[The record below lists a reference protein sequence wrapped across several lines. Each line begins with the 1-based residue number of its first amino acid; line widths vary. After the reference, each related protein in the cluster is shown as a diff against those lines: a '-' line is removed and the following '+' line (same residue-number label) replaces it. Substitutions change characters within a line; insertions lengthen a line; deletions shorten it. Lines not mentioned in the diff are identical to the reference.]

1 MTVLDKALGRDGLH
15 RSRFHDEKG
24 NRVPLWQ
31 TYELFIAGMLR
42 LSQSLI
48 DRPYLP
54 WIPLAVIGVIGQIL
68 NARSHVLEFGSG
80 RSTIWYARRAGSV
93 VSVEN
98 DLGWFR
104 RVSEL
109 LERLRIVNVDYR
121 HRTDAAYPDVNEFSD
136 GSFDL
141 IIVDGSNRARCIE
154 SAHSKLRSG
163 GYLYLDNTDKDMTI
177 PNGDMR
183 QAEAALLE
191 LAARWSSA
199 PRYYTGYP
207 PSNFFPHQGML
218 VRKG

>member
-1 MTVLDKALGRDGLH
+1 MSMLDKALGRDGLH

-31 TYELFIAGMLR
+31 TYELFAAGILR
-42 LSQSLI
+42 LSQSLT
-48 DRPYLP
+48 DWPYLP
-54 WIPLAVIGVIGQIL
+54 WIPFAVIGALGQFL
-68 NARSHVLEFGSG
+68 NAQSRVLEFGSG
-80 RSTIWYARRAGSV
+80 RSTIWYARRSASV
-93 VSVEN
+93 VSVED
-98 DLGWFR
+98 DLGWFK

-109 LERLRIVNVDYR
+109 LERLHIANVDYR
-121 HRTDAAYPDVNEFSD
+121 HRTDAAYAEVNEFPD
-136 GSFDL
+136 GNFDL

-154 SAHSKLRSG
+154 SAHSKLKSG

-183 QAEAALLE
+183 QAEATLLE
-191 LAARWSSA
+191 LAKRWSSA
-199 PRYYTGYP
+199 PQYYTGYP